1 LNPADR
7 SAPSESGPAGR
18 TDAGRLLTRRA
29 LWLDWRR
36 GRVGAVD
43 PSALPSVRRTVE
55 MARPATWRLTLA
67 TLLGAGAI
75 AAGIG
80 LLATSAWL
88 IARAATHP
96 SVVALGVAIVGV
108 RFFAISRGLCRYGER
123 LVGHDAALRALA
135 DLRVRVYRRLELLAP
150 SGLPT
155 FRGGDLLARLVEDVD
170 TLQDL
175 LLRVIPPYAIAL
187 LVGIPTIGLMWFL
200 LPAAGV
206 ILGVGLLTAA
216 AVVPWYTGRLAK
228 SRESRQ
234 AAVRGEM
241 STHVVDLLQ
250 GAAELTVFGG
260 MPKQLERVADSDQ
273 ELTRIA
279 AATSRTSG
287 VGSGLVTLL
296 TGLSAWAIL
305 LVGIPS
311 VHSGRLDGTLLAVI
325 ALIPLAAFETVV
337 SLPAAAQSLERVRRS
352 AARVLEVLDAEPA
365 LAEPDRPV
373 PLGPPPYTVAIQGL
387 RARYRP
393 DGPWVLDGVDLALPV
408 GRRVGIIGPSG
419 AGKSTLAAV
428 LLRFLP
434 YAAGSV
440 TLGGIAL
447 DELGGEDVRRVIG
460 LAAQDS
466 HVFDTTIR
474 ENLILG
480 RREATEAEIHDALE
494 RSRLLA
500 WVEQLPDGL
509 DTEVGTHGASLSGGQ
524 RQRLAMART
533 MLAQFP
539 VLILDEPGEHLDVA
553 TADGIT
559 RDLLDVTRGQTTV
572 LITHRLAGLEE
583 MDEILVLDAG
593 RVVER
598 GSHAQLIRRDGAYA
612 TQWQRERRQDRE
624 INIRP

>member
-1 LNPADR
+1 M
-7 SAPSESGPAGR
+7 SA
-18 TDAGRLLTRRA
+18 
-29 LWLDWRR
+29 
-36 GRVGAVD
+36 
-43 PSALPSVRRTVE
+43 
-55 MARPATWRLTLA
+55 
-67 TLLGAGAI
+67 
-75 AAGIG
+75 
-80 LLATSAWL
+80 
-88 IARAATHP
+88 
-96 SVVALGVAIVGV
+96 
-108 RFFAISRGLCRYGER
+108 
-123 LVGHDAALRALA
+123 
-135 DLRVRVYRRLELLAP
+135 
-150 SGLPT
+150 
-155 FRGGDLLARLVEDVD
+155 
-170 TLQDL
+170 
-175 LLRVIPPYAIAL
+175 
-187 LVGIPTIGLMWFL
+187 
-200 LPAAGV
+200 
-206 ILGVGLLTAA
+206 
-216 AVVPWYTGRLAK
+216 
-228 SRESRQ
+228 
-234 AAVRGEM
+234 
-241 STHVVDLLQ
+241 HVVDLLQ

-260 MPKQLERVADSDQ
+260 MRRQLDRVANSDQ
-273 ELTRIA
+273 ELTRIS

-305 LVGIPS
+305 LVGVPS
-311 VHSGRLDGTLLAVI
+311 VHSGRLHGTLLAVI

-337 SLPAAAQSLERVRRS
+337 GLPAAAQSLERVRRS
-352 AARVLEVLDAEPA
+352 AARVLEVLDAVPA
-365 LAEPDRPV
+365 LAEPDLPT
-373 PLGPPPYTVAIQGL
+373 PLGPPPYPVAIQGL

-393 DGPWVLDGVDLALPV
+393 DGPWALDGVDLALPV

-434 YAAGSV
+434 YTAGSV
-440 TLGGIAL
+440 TLGATAL
-447 DELGGEDVRRVIG
+447 DELSGEDVRRVIG

-480 RREATEAEIHDALE
+480 RGDATEAEIHVALE
-494 RSRLLA
+494 LSRLLA

-509 DTEVGTHGASLSGGQ
+509 DTEVGTHGARLSGGQ

-533 MLAQFP
+533 ILAKFP

-559 RDLLDVTRGQTTV
+559 RDLLAVTRGQTTI

-612 TQWQRERRQDRE
+612 TQWLRERRHDRE
-624 INIRP
+624 IDIRP